1 MAWVLRRGGLRC
13 GAHRPACFLAPPRLK
28 RLGPL
33 GPARDR
39 SGAARP
45 GLLTHWLARRA
56 SGAWSPLT
64 RPSRWPGRQ
73 WLTDGREAAGSSVR
87 APPLSGG
94 CAEQGSWRWGLP
106 KQRRSAEATENP
118 QDSGEEACTVAADGT
133 TIVLHPGE
141 RERERKVRWGPKMIE
156 EARASGSPSGRT
168 TVASQRKLGRGATT
182 LPFEAGGPIPGRTGR
197 RRRA

>member
-1 MAWVLRRGGLRC
+1 MAAC
-13 GAHRPACFLAPPRLK
+13 GAGCTGPLASLPPPLRSK

-39 SGAARP
+39 SGAAQP
-45 GLLTHWLARRA
+45 GLLAHWLARRA
-56 SGAWSPLT
+56 SGARSPLA

-94 CAEQGSWRWGLP
+94 YVEQGSWRWGSP
-106 KQRRSAEATENP
+106 KQRHSAEAMENP
-118 QDSGEEACTVAADGT
+118 RDSGEEACTVAANGA

-141 RERERKVRWGPKMIE
+141 REREEGEVGTKNDR
-156 EARASGSPSGRT
+156 
-168 TVASQRKLGRGATT
+168 RG
-182 LPFEAGGPIPGRTGR
+182 TG
-197 RRRA
+197 